1 MNALTIAYVTACT
14 AVIAAV
20 AGPTVSLL
28 VARQQMRATLISTNR
43 ERWAE
48 ALRDLLAEYVSLVLS
63 GSIRRQVLEQD
74 LPVALSE
81 NSALMP
87 TAERVALVKSK
98 ILLMIDPGDAK
109 QRELCRAVEDAY
121 HALVSKDRPEL
132 TRMRDEAE
140 AITRAG
146 RAVLKVE
153 WHRVKRG
160 D

>member
-1 MNALTIAYVTACT
+1 VNALTIAYVTACT
-14 AVIAAV
+14 AVIAAI

-28 VARQQMRATLISTNR
+28 VARQQMRASLISTNR
-43 ERWAE
+43 EKWAE

-63 GSIRRQVLEQD
+63 ASIRRQALDQD
-74 LPVALSE
+74 LPLALKE
-81 NSALMP
+81 NSALLP
-87 TAERVALVKSK
+87 TAERVTLVKSK
-98 ILLMIDPGDAK
+98 ILLMIDPGDTS
-109 QRELCRAVEDAY
+109 QRKLCCAVEDAY

-140 AITRAG
+140 AITHAG
-146 RAVLKVE
+146 RAVLKAE

>member
-1 MNALTIAYVTACT
+1 VNALAVAYVTACT
-14 AVIAAV
+14 AVIAAI

-28 VARQQMRATLISTNR
+28 VARQQTRASLISNNR
-43 ERWAE
+43 EKWAE
-48 ALRDLLAEYVSLVLS
+48 GLRDLLAEYVSLVLS
-63 GSIRRQVLEQD
+63 ASIRRQALDQD

-98 ILLMIDPGDAK
+98 ILLMIDPGDAN
-109 QRELCRAVEDAY
+109 QRKLCCAVEDAY
-121 HALVSKDRPEL
+121 HALVSRERPEL
-132 TRMRDEAE
+132 SRMRDQAE
-140 AITRAG
+140 AITQAG

-153 WHRVKRG
+153 WRRVKRG